1 MFVGRAK
8 YYSLEKPVKS
18 NDMTGFSISSWEK
31 QDDIAAYIV
40 KKTTT
45 KYRTNELDL
54 VESSLVAY
62 TQDSRP
68 EKGWRIGGNM
78 IVDYVSNTKSGYAL
92 SLSMFEGE

>member
-1 MFVGRAK
+1 MFIGRTK
-8 YYSLEKPVKS
+8 KYSLEKPVKS
-18 NDMTGFSISSWEK
+18 KDMTGFPISSWEK
-31 QDDIAAYIV
+31 QEDIAAYIV
-40 KKTTT
+40 KKATT

-54 VESSLVAY
+54 AESSLVAF

-78 IVDYVSNTKSGYAL
+78 IIDYVSNTKSGFAL